1 VRASEYKV
9 CKHIEKAKM
18 NYNQGNQG
26 PPVFDD
32 EHNPQQQGGGGFV
45 PSSTDRSS
53 DYVPYP
59 QVETPAGY
67 EGQGSP
73 FGAPPMGEPAEPSSH
88 PDNRAA
94 AEQTT
99 AAPEE
104 LASGAGGGLRGQP
117 SGFDGTQTDRGF
129 VGQSYTAD
137 PAAAGGTT
145 SSFQESSA
153 QPGVARTASVG
164 QQPGSPYVQTAEV
177 PPTGKSKS
185 CIRFQNFVQNIL
197 RETMNV

>member
-1 VRASEYKV
+1 VRASEYKE
-9 CKHIEKAKM
+9 CKQIEKAKM
-18 NYNQGNQG
+18 NYNRGNQG

-32 EHNPQQQGGGGFV
+32 EHNTQQQGGGGFV

-59 QVETPAGY
+59 QVETSAGY

-104 LASGAGGGLRGQP
+104 LASGAGGGLRGQQ

-137 PAAAGGTT
+137 PAAAGGT
-145 SSFQESSA
+145 SSFQQSSA
-153 QPGVARTASVG
+153 QPGVASTAGVG
-164 QQPGSPYVQTAEV
+164 KQPGSPYVQTAEV
-177 PPTGKSKS
+177 PPTGKSK
-185 CIRFQNFVQNIL
+185 
-197 RETMNV
+197 